1 MKMFRSKP
9 SIWSAGLALCCL
21 FQLLTTCG
29 FAQQPPTGRV
39 FFQNKYSKCVI
50 DVRGGHSEPG
60 TQIWQFKLNYTPAQ
74 KFYMDRLADG
84 TYRMKSQVLGADQL
98 LLSLKYNPPTKT
110 IEAPT
115 STSGTY
121 SQYLLVQEEAYPPS
135 SSQVAGTPLPV
146 HQKWKIVSV
155 PNEANTF
162 RIQSAAFT
170 GSEVVLEASSQE
182 SGTPLR
188 LSVYSGKTSQKWI
201 IKSTEIVS
209 ASDVQISNLSY
220 HPFLGSDRVRGELRW
235 RDNSN
240 DETGFKIKA
249 HRVTS
254 DGQFVYYAIAELPP
268 NRTSYSLDFKT
279 DEGANEEFCISVSAF
294 NEWDESGGSACA
306 IAAYNPGTPSPTG
319 VGAIRVFNCHNGQLA
334 VRIWTYDLTVD
345 NGQWQ
350 DRGAIPSQWSGS
362 SCPGNAT
369 PLTFSLTDGHNYVL
383 KAIDCGNGTPPQTQ
397 GSCHRLTTTNALPG
411 KTGGATLTF
420 TVN

>member
-1 MKMFRSKP
+1 
-9 SIWSAGLALCCL
+9 
-21 FQLLTTCG
+21 
-29 FAQQPPTGRV
+29 V
-39 FFQNKYSKCVI
+39 FFQNKYSKGVM
-50 DVRGGHSEPG
+50 DVRGGSSEPG
-60 TQIWQFKLNYTPAQ
+60 TQIWQFKLNYTIAQ
-74 KFYMDRLADG
+74 IFFLSLHVDG
-84 TYRMKSQVLGADQL
+84 TYSIISRVPEAAHL

-121 SQYLLVQEEAYPPS
+121 SQYLLVQEEPYPPS
-135 SSQVAGTPLPV
+135 SSPVAGTPLPV
-146 HQKWKIVSV
+146 HQKWKIVPV
-155 PNEANTF
+155 PNEANTY

-188 LSVYSGKTSQKWI
+188 LSVYSGKTSQKWVI
-201 IKSTEIVS
+201 QRTAVSGQATNVQVSDLTWIPMWGCDRVQGRLTWTDEASNNTGFEIAAGGPGWAQKFTTGATSQSFSIDIAVSEEAEPGDTYCFIVS
-209 ASDVQISNLSY
+209 PFNPWGYGYSD
-220 HPFLGSDRVRGELRW
+220 SDCATA
-235 RDNSN
+235 D
-240 DETGFKIKA
+240 IK
-249 HRVTS
+249 TTT
-254 DGQFVYYAIAELPP
+254 PP
-268 NRTSYSLDFKT
+268 
-279 DEGANEEFCISVSAF
+279 
-294 NEWDESGGSACA
+294 
-306 IAAYNPGTPSPTG
+306 PPPG
-319 VGAIRVFNCHNGQLA
+319 VGAIRVFNCHNGQQP
-334 VRIWTYDLTVD
+334 VRIWTYDLTVN

-411 KTGGATLTF
+411 KTGGTTLTF